1 MSKIFTYIIHSF
13 VPQIFIEHDK
23 RGLYNM
29 QGSVQSENVGAFV
42 QKQDFYFL
50 LWLLSPPSWYLFYLL
65 FNVAFL
71 KQRRTTSAS
80 IDHCKCPT
88 PHPVVIEAARARQEY
103 WSGFPFHSPVDHVLS
118 ELFTMTRLSWVI
130 LHSMARRSIELDKA
144 VILVITLVSFLRL
157 SFSVCLPLE
166 VWG

>member
-1 MSKIFTYIIHSF
+1 MPGMSKIFTYIIHSF

-71 KQRRTTSAS
+71 KQRHTTSAS

-88 PHPVVIEAARARQEY
+88 PHPVVIEAARARSHY
-103 WSGFPFHSPVDHVLS
+103 S
-118 ELFTMTRLSWVI
+118 T
-130 LHSMARRSIELDKA
+130 A
-144 VILVITLVSFLRL
+144 VIAR
-157 SFSVCLPLE
+157 LE
-166 VWG
+166 VPLCQQ